1 MIIAFIGKPGS
12 GKDTISRAL
21 AQKNSWPLIVT
32 GDLLRKEVEE
42 GTELGKKIAPILA
55 RGEIVND
62 EIVAG
67 IIAKALE
74 EAESKS
80 NVVLLNGYPR
90 TLNQAKILEEKFGK
104 SIDMVIEI
112 EVSDNTAIER
122 LTLRRYCPKCGRI
135 YNLKFF
141 PPKRDELC
149 DECGE
154 KLVQRN
160 DDKKE
165 VVLYRLK
172 RFYDE
177 IRAIREYYQ
186 ERKALV
192 KVNGERKVEEIA
204 KDIEEEI
211 RKKI

>member
-32 GDLLRKEVEE
+32 GDLLRKEAEE

-112 EVSDNTAIER
+112 EVSDDTAIER